1 MNNNKQKMDELFDDE
16 DDYSLGSE
24 TFTETEGT
32 MRSEEERDERKEVY
46 KMSAKDTRRVRLWR
60 FAVMVVL
67 LITALVVTLTTY
79 RFLKAEETSNFEVA
93 FEQFSRTLAEAA
105 LEEQKNIRDAL
116 RTLAT
121 TISSQAVASNVSDNW
136 PNVKVSM
143 FGLHA
148 QNAMDHAKV
157 EYTSWSPR
165 VSAEQ
170 YGSYLDFV
178 NATYKEIVDE
188 GHMFQYGD
196 LSRISKDPRFS
207 RPTPFISAVGPQGF
221 GPDEPRDVYWPSQI
235 YSPPSRSYVM
245 NHNIGSLKN
254 VAPSIEAMEYLQYE
268 TVFTG
273 SSGGDTTPDR
283 ILGAD
288 VHATYHSQINGT
300 SKTPHGYALQPVHQ
314 DPLDQNSNIVG
325 MVTAAMAFDAALRNL
340 LPDGVHG
347 ITCVV
352 TSIAAVNFTYEVDGQ
367 NAYYLGLDD
376 LHETKYDDYGIQV
389 DLALHTN
396 PEYTTIPGHSQY
408 QMHIYPTDRFRATYD
423 SNTPETFAITI
434 AVTFVIV
441 AIVFFVY
448 DLVVFKRNENLV
460 AKAAQSNAIVTS
472 LFPEH
477 MRERLMH
484 EKEEDQLTKD
494 KSGRRNTLSKSLS
507 DGTFAEE
514 SSRVQKPLADLY
526 LETTVLFADIT
537 GFTAWSSVREPSQ
550 VFMLLETIFHAFD
563 VVAKK
568 RRVFKVETVGDC
580 YVAVSGLPKP
590 RKDHPVAMC
599 RFARDI
605 LAKMRTLT
613 KALEVTLG
621 PDTGDL
627 DLRVG
632 VHSGPVTA
640 GILRG
645 DRSRFQLFGDTM
657 NVCQRVESSGKAG
670 RIHASKETAELLK
683 SMGKESWLDKRTHA
697 VNAKGLGEMVTYWI
711 SVAGE
716 RAGSVTSRGSFDD
729 LHFGTTRNNHTDG
742 VKPIK
747 ELDAR
752 MNRLINWNSEM
763 LLEIMQQVV
772 ARRTAKQAMQRSQQ
786 NKVVLPEK
794 ENTNPIDQV
803 KEIIQLP
810 DFDAEAAE
818 RQQNPADVE
827 IPSQVVQELHLL
839 VSEIARLYN
848 DNPFHNFDHA
858 SHVVMSVIKLM
869 RRIMAPSDND
879 QAESAAKLHDHTYGI
894 TSDPLTQFACAFS
907 ALIHDA
913 DHVGVSNAQ
922 LVKEGTDL
930 AVKYRERSVAEQNS
944 LDLSWDLLMEPRFET
959 FRSFVFSDSAELT
972 RFRQLVVNSA
982 FKKGDN
988 VDFEDESKTDEVNRK
1003 ATIVI
1008 EHIIKHL
1015 TSATLCST
1023 GMCTGSALTVKLFPV
1038 LSCCNHQKWNQNL
1051 FEELYV
1057 AYLNGR
1063 MDKDPATFWYKGE
1076 FGFFDFY
1083 IIPLTKKLKEC
1094 GVFGVS
1100 SGEFLNYATKNREM
1114 WELHGEEAVAEMIA
1128 EAREKYGVKNED
1140 AAKEAPEQALPRPPP
1155 VEIDV

>member
-1 MNNNKQKMDELFDDE
+1 MMANDTIFDDE
-16 DDYSLGSE
+16 DDYSVVSE
-24 TFTETEGT
+24 TMTDTEGAP
-32 MRSEEERDERKEVY
+32 SEERDEKKEVY
-46 KMSAKDTRRVRLWR
+46 KMSAKDTRHVRLWR
-60 FAVMVVL
+60 FVATLAL
-67 LITALVVTLTTY
+67 LVTALVVTLTTY

-93 FEQFSRTLAEAA
+93 FERFSRTLAEAA
-105 LEEQKNIRDAL
+105 LEEQKNVRDAL
-116 RTLAT
+116 RTIAT
-121 TISSQAVASNVSDNW
+121 TISSQAMAANISDNW
-136 PNVKVSM
+136 PNVRIPM

-148 QNAMDHAKV
+148 QNAMAQAKV
-157 EYTSWSPR
+157 EFLSWTPR

-170 YGSYLDFV
+170 YDSYIEFV
-178 NATYKEIVDE
+178 NANYKEIVDE
-188 GHMFQYGD
+188 GHMFYYGD
-196 LSRISKDPRFS
+196 LSRISTDPRFS
-207 RPTPFISAVGPQGF
+207 RPPPFIAAVGPEGF
-221 GPDEPRDVYWPSQI
+221 GPDKPRDAYWPNQI
-235 YSPPSRSYVM
+235 YAPPDLSYAL
-245 NHNIGSLKN
+245 NTNIGSFRN
-254 VAPSIEAMEYLQYE
+254 VEPAVEALEHLQYE

-273 SSGGDTTPDR
+273 SSSSGSRASDG
-283 ILGAD
+283 ILGAE
-288 VHATYHSQINGT
+288 VHATYHSQFNGT
-300 SKTPHGYALQPVHQ
+300 TKTPHGYVLHPVHQ
-314 DPLDQNSNIVG
+314 DPLDQSSSIVG
-325 MVTAAMAFDAALRNL
+325 MISAGFAFDASLRNL
-340 LPDGVHG
+340 IPDGVQG

-352 TSIAAVNFTYEVDGQ
+352 TSNMAANFSYVVDGQ
-367 NAYYLGLDD
+367 NAFFLGMEDH
-376 LHETKYDDYGIQV
+376 HESKYDEYAVQM

-396 PEYTTIPGHSQY
+396 PKFTTTPGHAQY
-408 QMHIYPTDRFRATYD
+408 QMHIYPSDRFRATYD
-423 SNTPETFAITI
+423 SNTPEIFAAAI

-441 AIVFFVY
+441 AIVFLVY
-448 DLVVFKRNENLV
+448 DLFVFKRNENLV

-494 KSGRRNTLSKSLS
+494 KAGRRKTLSGSLS
-507 DGTFAEE
+507 DGNFDKKT
-514 SSRVQKPLADLY
+514 SRVHKPLADLY
-526 LETTVLFADIT
+526 LDTTVLFADIT

-550 VFMLLETIFHAFD
+550 VFVLLETLFQSFD
-563 VVAKK
+563 SIAKK

-590 RKDHPVAMC
+590 RTDHPIAMC

-632 VHSGPVTA
+632 IHSGPVTA

-729 LHFGTTRNNHTDG
+729 LHFGTARNSHTNFL
-742 VKPIK
+742 KPFK
-747 ELDAR
+747 ALDAR
-752 MNRLINWNSEM
+752 MNRLISWNCEM

-772 ARRTAKQAMQRSQQ
+772 ARRTAKQAMTISQQ

-818 RQQNPADVE
+818 RQQNPEDVE
-827 IPSQVVQELHLL
+827 IPSQVVEELHLL
-839 VSEIARLYN
+839 VSEVARLYN

-869 RRIMAPSDND
+869 RRIMAPSDTD

-913 DHVGVSNAQ
+913 DHLGVSNAQ

-930 AVKYRERSVAEQNS
+930 AVKYKERSVAEQNS
-944 LDLSWDLLMEPRFET
+944 LDLSWELLMEPRFET

-972 RFRQLVVNSA
+972 RFRQLVVNSVMSTDIVDKDMKTLRNGRWDKA

-988 VDFEDESKTDEVNRK
+988 VDFKDESKTDEVNRK

-1008 EHIIKHL
+1008 EHIIQASDISH
-1015 TSATLCST
+1015 T
-1023 GMCTGSALTVKLFPV
+1023 MQHWHVYR
-1038 LSCCNHQKWNQNL
+1038 KWNQNL

-1114 WELHGEEAVAEMIA
+1114 WELHGKEAVAEMIA

-1140 AAKEAPEQALPRPPP
+1140 AANDAHEQAIPLPD
-1155 VEIDV
+1155 EIDV

>member
-1 MNNNKQKMDELFDDE
+1 MSSTCEDE
-16 DDYSLGSE
+16 DEYSLVSE
-24 TFTETEGT
+24 TMTDTGGAP
-32 MRSEEERDERKEVY
+32 SEERDEKKEVY

-60 FAVMVVL
+60 FVVTAAL

-79 RFLKAEETSNFEVA
+79 RFLKNEETSNFEVA
-93 FEQFSRTLAEAA
+93 FEQFSRTLADAA
-105 LEEQKNIRDAL
+105 LEEQTNICAAL
-116 RTLAT
+116 RSLAS
-121 TISSQAVASNVSDNW
+121 TISSQAVAANVSDNW
-136 PNVKVSM
+136 PNVKVKM

-148 QNAMDHAKV
+148 QHAMDQAKV
-157 EYTSWSPR
+157 EFMSWTPR

-170 YGSYLDFV
+170 YDSYIEF
-178 NATYKEIVDE
+178 ATANYKELIDE

-196 LSRISKDPRFS
+196 LSHISKDPRFS
-207 RPTPFISAVGPQGF
+207 RPPPFIGAIGPEGF
-221 GPDEPRDVYWPSQI
+221 GPDKPREVYWPSQLN
-235 YSPPSRSYVM
+235 SPPTLSYSM
-245 NHNIGSLKN
+245 NHNIGSLRS
-254 VAPSIEAMEYLQYE
+254 VEATVGALDHLQYE

-273 SSGGDTTPDR
+273 SSKRGSTATDG
-283 ILGAD
+283 ILGEE
-288 VHATYHSQINGT
+288 VHATYHSQING
-300 SKTPHGYALQPVHQ
+300 SSATPHGYGLHPVHQ
-314 DPLDQNSNIVG
+314 DPLDPNSKIVG
-325 MVTAAMAFDAALRNL
+325 MVSAAFAFDAALRNL
-340 LPDGVHG
+340 IPDGVQG
-347 ITCVV
+347 IICVI
-352 TSIAAVNFTYEVDGQ
+352 TSNMAANFSYVVDGQ
-367 NAYYLGLDD
+367 NAFFLGMEDH
-376 LHETKYDDYGIQV
+376 HESKYDDYEVHV

-396 PEYTTIPGHSQY
+396 PEYTTTPGHSQY
-408 QMHIYPTDRFRATYD
+408 QMYIYPSDRFRATYD
-423 SNTPETFAITI
+423 SNTPEIFAIAV
-434 AVTFVIV
+434 AVTFVLV

-494 KSGRRNTLSKSLS
+494 KAGRRKTLSGSLT
-507 DGTFAEE
+507 DGTFDEE

-550 VFMLLETIFHAFD
+550 VFVLLETIFHAFD
-563 VVAKK
+563 GVAKK

-590 RKDHPVAMC
+590 RTDHPVAMC

-605 LAKMRTLT
+605 IAKMRSLT
-613 KALEVTLG
+613 KALEVSLG

-683 SMGKESWLDKRTHA
+683 SMGKESWLDMRTHA
-697 VNAKGLGEMVTYWI
+697 VNAKGLGEMVTYWV

-729 LHFGTTRNNHTDG
+729 LHFGTARNSHTNFL
-742 VKPIK
+742 KPIK

-752 MNRLINWNSEM
+752 TNRLISWNCEM

-772 ARRTAKQAMQRSQQ
+772 ARRTVKQAMKISQE

-818 RQQNPADVE
+818 RQKNPEDVE
-827 IPSQVVQELHLL
+827 IPSQVVEELHLL
-839 VSEIARLYN
+839 VGEIARLYN

-869 RRIMAPSDND
+869 RRIMAPSDTQ

-913 DHVGVSNAQ
+913 DHLGVSNAQ

-930 AVKYRERSVAEQNS
+930 AVKYKERSVAEQNS
-944 LDLSWDLLMEPRFET
+944 LDLSWELLMEPRFET

-972 RFRQLVVNSA
+972 RFRQLVVNSVMSTDIVDKDMKTLRNGRWDKA

-988 VDFEDESKTDEVNRK
+988 IDFEDESKTDEVNRK

-1008 EHIIKHL
+1008 EHIIQASDISH
-1015 TSATLCST
+1015 T
-1023 GMCTGSALTVKLFPV
+1023 MQHWHVYR
-1038 LSCCNHQKWNQNL
+1038 KWNQNL

-1100 SGEFLNYATKNREM
+1100 SGEFLDYATKNREI
-1114 WELHGEEAVAEMIA
+1114 WELRGEEAVAEMIA
-1128 EAREKYGVKNED
+1128 EAREKYGVKNEETC
-1140 AAKEAPEQALPRPPP
+1140 KEAPEQAIPRPPP

>member
-1 MNNNKQKMDELFDDE
+1 MTDKDNMEFEDEE
-16 DDYSLGSE
+16 SSVVSE
-24 TFTETEGT
+24 AMTDTENTV
-32 MRSEEERDERKEVY
+32 RSEDERDEKKEVY
-46 KMSAKDTRRVRLWR
+46 KMSAKDTRRVQLWR
-60 FAVMVVL
+60 FVVTVAL
-67 LITALVVTLTTY
+67 LVTALVVTLTTY
-79 RFLKAEETSNFEVA
+79 RFLKDEETSNFEVA

-105 LEEQKNIRDAL
+105 LEEQENIRDSMKSVA
-116 RTLAT
+116 AA
-121 TISSQAVASNVSDNW
+121 ISSQAVTANASDSW
-136 PNVKVSM
+136 PNVRIKM
-143 FGLHA
+143 FGLYA
-148 QNAMDHAKV
+148 QNAMQQCKV
-157 EYTSWSPR
+157 EFMAFNPR
-165 VSAEQ
+165 VSPQQ
-170 YGSYLDFV
+170 YAPYIEFI
-178 NATYKEIVDE
+178 NNNFKEMIDE
-188 GHMFQYGD
+188 GHMFHYGD
-196 LSRISKDPRFS
+196 LTHISQDPRFS
-207 RPTPFISAVGPQGF
+207 RPTPFISAVGPEGF
-221 GPDEPRDVYWPSQI
+221 GPDEPRDVYWPSQM
-235 YSPPSRSYVM
+235 YSPPAGSYVL
-245 NHNIGSLKN
+245 NHNVGSLDR
-254 VAPSIEAMEYLQYE
+254 VATALVALEHLQYD

-273 SSGGDTTPDR
+273 ANGEDTTTDR
-283 ILGAD
+283 ILGKE
-288 VHATYHSQINGT
+288 VHATYHSQLNGT
-300 SKTPHGYALQPVHQ
+300 KSSPHGYALQPVHQ

-325 MVTAAMAFDAALRNL
+325 IVTSAFAFDAALRNL
-340 LPDGVHG
+340 IPDGVQG
-347 ITCVV
+347 IICVI
-352 TSIAAVNFTYEVDGQ
+352 TSTENANFTYEVDGQ
-367 NAYYLGLDD
+367 NAYFLGIED
-376 LHETKYDDYGIQV
+376 LHESKYDDYGVQV

-396 PEYTTIPGHSQY
+396 PEFPTTPGHAQY
-408 QMHIYPTDRFRATYD
+408 QMHIYPSDRFRATYD
-423 SNTPETFAITI
+423 SNTPEIFAIAV
-434 AVTFVIV
+434 AVTFVLV
-441 AIVFFVY
+441 AIVFLVY
-448 DLVVFKRNENLV
+448 DLFVFKRNENLV

-494 KSGRRNTLSKSLS
+494 KAGRRKTLSGSLT
-507 DGTFAEE
+507 DGTFDEKT
-514 SSRVQKPLADLY
+514 SRVHKPLADLY
-526 LETTVLFADIT
+526 LDTTVLFADIT

-550 VFMLLETIFHAFD
+550 VFVLLETLFQSFD
-563 VVAKK
+563 GVAKK

-580 YVAVSGLPKP
+580 YVAVSGLPEPK
-590 RKDHPVAMC
+590 KDHPIAMC

-605 LAKMRTLT
+605 IAKMRSLT

-632 VHSGPVTA
+632 IHSGPVTA

-752 MNRLINWNSEM
+752 MNRLISWNCEM

-772 ARRTAKQAMQRSQQ
+772 ARRSAKQAKKRSLS
-786 NKVVLPEK
+786 NRVILPEK
-794 ENTNPIDQV
+794 ENTNPISQV
-803 KEIIQLP
+803 KEIIHLP
-810 DFDAEAAE
+810 GFDAAAAE
-818 RQQNPADVE
+818 KQQNPADVE
-827 IPSQVVQELHLL
+827 IPSQVVKELHLL

-858 SHVVMSVIKLM
+858 SHVVMSVIKLTS
-869 RRIMAPSDND
+869 RIVATSDND
-879 QAESAAKLHDHTYGI
+879 QVESAAKLHDHTYGI

-930 AVKYRERSVAEQNS
+930 AVRYEGRSVAEQNS
-944 LDLSWDLLMEPRFET
+944 LDLSWELLMERRFET
-959 FRSFVFSDSAELT
+959 FRSFLFSDSAELT
-972 RFRQLVVNSA
+972 RFRQLVVNSVMSTDIVDKDMKTLRNGRWDKA

-1008 EHIIKHL
+1008 EHIIQASDISH
-1015 TSATLCST
+1015 T
-1023 GMCTGSALTVKLFPV
+1023 MQHWHVYR
-1038 LSCCNHQKWNQNL
+1038 KWNQNL

-1128 EAREKYGVKNED
+1128 EAKEKYGVKNED
-1140 AAKEAPEQALPRPPP
+1140 AAKEAPEQAVPRPPP